1 MYAVSNDY
9 IDKISVSPK
18 AITRRIRGTVDNVPF
33 TENDIVKGTF
43 TYSDKCVNSADIN
56 LGGVFVGSFGCTFTP
71 SFAANISRGT
81 WHGRTISFSVDLL
94 IDVDADTGVETWES
108 VPNKSYIIDD
118 ATHSRTGVAVKA
130 YDVMTK
136 FDKATNIDT
145 TSGSLFDIASLA
157 CEICGVPMA
166 LTSGEFAL
174 LPNGSETMFTLY
186 PQNDIE
192 TWRDMISW
200 IAVTVCGYATI
211 TRDNKLIFRTW
222 HNTPDIS
229 MDINDRQTGGSWS
242 DFTTYY
248 TGVSIVDIEKEM
260 TRYYSVE
267 PDTGLTMNLG
277 SNPFIQ
283 YGVDEVRSRQCVA
296 ILNALQ
302 EFVYVPFNSSGLLD
316 PCFDLGDVI
325 EYTDGL
331 AGNASVCCVHKIEF
345 KYDGGVKLTGF
356 GKNPALFGARGKT
369 DKNIA
374 GLLSRTSEN
383 EVVTHTF
390 MNSTE
395 LEITD
400 TETDILNIRFATVS
414 PRTVKLLHDINMYLM
429 LDSGEYDA
437 EVTAYMYLNDEL
449 ITVMPKTSWDNEGFH
464 VFPFMY
470 FIDDLVGGQQ
480 YTWRVALKCERG
492 TIYIDKQGIRAL
504 LEAQGL
510 VATDEWNGYI
520 DVSDEFSFTYGSTGY
535 AYDYSDV
542 VSIGD
547 IPHETWSPIE
557 LSDSYS
563 FTYGSTGYTF
573 DYTDS
578 VSISMSYMFNPW
590 GTDMGDSMVTDE
602 GDSIY
607 FRG

>member
-56 LGGVFVGSFGCTFTP
+56 LGGVFIGSFGCTFTP
-71 SFAANISRGT
+71 AFASRITRGT
-81 WHGRTISFSVDLL
+81 WRDRVITFTIDLL
-94 IDVDADTGVETWES
+94 IDVDAETAVETWES
-108 VPNKSYIIDD
+108 VPNKSYVIDE
-118 ATHSRTGVAVKA
+118 ATHSKTGVTVKA
-130 YDVMTK
+130 YDAMTK
-136 FDKATNIDT
+136 FDKPFGMDT
-145 TSGSLFDIASLA
+145 TSGTLYDIASLA
-157 CEICGVPMA
+157 CEQCGVDLA
-166 LTSGEFAL
+166 LTSLQFAS
-174 LPNGSETMFTLY
+174 LPNGSETVALY

-200 IAVTVCGYATI
+200 IAVTVAGYATI
-211 TRDNKLIFRTW
+211 DRTNKLTFRTW
-222 HNTPDIS
+222 HDTPDIS
-229 MDINDRQTGGSWS
+229 MDINDRETGGSWS

-248 TGVSIVDIEKEM
+248 TGLSIVDMEKES
-260 TRYYSVE
+260 TRYYNVE

-277 SNPFIQ
+277 SNPLMQ
-283 YGVDEVRSRQCVA
+283 YGVDETRTRQCMA
-296 ILNALQ
+296 ILTALQ

-331 AGNASVCCVHKIEF
+331 AGTASVCCVHKIEF

-356 GKNPALFGARGKT
+356 GKNPALFNAKSKT

-383 EVVTHTF
+383 EVITHTF

-395 LEITD
+395 MEITD

-414 PRTVKLLHDINMYLM
+414 PRTVKLLHDINLYLM

-437 EVTAYMYLNDEL
+437 EVTAYMYLNDDL
-449 ITVMPKTSWDNEGFH
+449 IVITPKTSWDNEGFH
-464 VFPFMY
+464 VFPIMY
-470 FIDDLVGGQQ
+470 FLDDLAGGQQ

-492 TIYIDKQGIRAL
+492 TIYIDKMGIRAL

-510 VATDEWNGYI
+510 VATDVWDGVIEVEDN
-520 DVSDEFSFTYGSTGY
+520 FSLAHHESSTF
-535 AYDYSDV
+535 DYSDDIN
-542 VSIGD
+542 VSWNDVMFVELADNFSLTHHEGSTYAYSEQYTIVIDKISFIIGSED
-547 IPHETWSPIE
+547 EQYIIGSED
-557 LSDSYS
+557 DSYQL
-563 FTYGSTGYTF
+563 GSE
-573 DYTDS
+573 D
-578 VSISMSYMFNPW
+578 
-590 GTDMGDSMVTDE
+590 
-602 GDSIY
+602 
-607 FRG
+607 